1 MKIREK
7 IEKFVE
13 KKIEKTMRKKRN
25 YYRKNGKDVTF
36 SIWWWIAKNIQS
48 QDKLRTVCLKMA
60 RYFERNE
67 EKQDLSSLI
76 SMGIS
81 DIVVVGNTIF
91 IYLQR
96 PGLIVGNRGVVID
109 SLIKRINYID
119 YGEKKGEKEFDYNIS
134 LVEDN
139 VSGTRWIKRFF
150 ENYYD

>member
-119 YGEKKGEKEFDYNIS
+119 YGEKKGEKEFDYDIS
-134 LVEDN
+134 LVEDV

>member
-1 MKIREK
+1 
-7 IEKFVE
+7 
-13 KKIEKTMRKKRN
+13 MRKKRN

-67 EKQDLSSLI
+67 EKQNLNSLI

-119 YGEKKGEKEFDYNIS
+119 YGEKKGEKEFDYDIS
-134 LVEDN
+134 LVEDV

>member
-67 EKQDLSSLI
+67 EKQNLNSLI

>member
-67 EKQDLSSLI
+67 EKQNLNSLI

-119 YGEKKGEKEFDYNIS
+119 YGEKKGEKEFDYDIS
-134 LVEDN
+134 LVEDV

>member
-48 QDKLRTVCLKMA
+48 QDKFRTVCLKMA

-67 EKQDLSSLI
+67 EKQDLNSLI

-96 PGLIVGNRGVVID
+96 PGFIIGKHGVVID
-109 SLIKRINYID
+109 SLIKRINYVE

-139 VSGTRWIKRFF
+139 VSGTSWIKRFF